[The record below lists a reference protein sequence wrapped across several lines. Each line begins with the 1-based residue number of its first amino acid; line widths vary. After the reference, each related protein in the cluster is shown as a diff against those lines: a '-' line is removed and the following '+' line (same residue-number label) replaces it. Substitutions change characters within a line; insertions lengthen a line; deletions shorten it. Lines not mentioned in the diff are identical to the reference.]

1 MKAHPFLINQD
12 ASGRKLQLV
21 DIQGPDYDEKWL
33 QDMLR
38 QQPEILPIA
47 EIEPIFYP
55 IVPIG
60 REVTTE
66 TGSIDNLFI
75 SHRGYL
81 VLVETKLW
89 KNPEAKREVIVQ
101 AIDYGSSLSKWN
113 YNQLNEVAKDYTKK
127 YESMELDL
135 VDWVKKRCGPVEGER
150 DFFEETVAKNLRLGR
165 FLTLIVG
172 DKVRQSVVEMLNY
185 VVNRYPHL
193 ATNVALVELHCY
205 RWAEGKDIWPLLV
218 VPTIVAQTEI
228 VERSIVE
235 ITLNKE
241 GTYDIDV
248 KQEKTRPTDKGRK
261 RITLTEEA
269 FWELLKEQSPNNYE
283 NIRQLIDGYRE
294 RDGINIE
301 VGEGGIIVRLAIQDS
316 GQQITLFFVTK
327 SAELWVW
334 PQTVDRQLDKAGFE
348 RLLGKNYSI
357 EMRGILKMPEKRVEL
372 GRSIQEV
379 DVNRFKSAVDTFI
392 ENIRLAK
399 PIND

>member
-12 ASGRKLQLV
+12 ASGQRLQPV
-21 DIQGPDYDEKWL
+21 DIQGQDYDEKWL

-38 QQPEILPIA
+38 QQPEILPVA

-89 KNPEAKREVIVQ
+89 KNPEAKREVIAQ
-101 AIDYGSSLSKWN
+101 AIDYGSSLSKWS

-127 YESMELDL
+127 YEDMKLDL
-135 VDWVKKRCGPVEGER
+135 VGWVEKRLGPVEGGR

-172 DKVRQSVVEMLNY
+172 DKVRQSVIEMLSY

-193 ATNVALVELHCY
+193 ATSVALVDLQCY
-205 RWAEGKDIWPLLV
+205 RWAEGKEVWPLLV

-235 ITLNKE
+235 ITLKKE
-241 GTYDIDV
+241 GKYEIDV
-248 KQEKTRPTDKGRK
+248 KQEKARPTGKGRK

-301 VGEGGIIVRLAIQDS
+301 VGEGGIIVRLSIQDS
-316 GQQITLFFVTK
+316 GQQVTLFFVTK

-334 PQTVDRQLDKAGFE
+334 PQTVDRQLTKAGFD
-348 RLLGKNYSI
+348 RLLGKDYSM
-357 EMRGILKMPEKRVEL
+357 EMRSILKMPEKRVEL

-379 DVNRFKSAVDTFI
+379 DIDKFKSAVDTFI
-392 ENIRLAK
+392 EKIRLAK

>member
-1 MKAHPFLINQD
+1 MKAHPFLINQN
-12 ASGRKLQLV
+12 ASGQRLQPV

-38 QQPEILPIA
+38 QQPEILPVA

-89 KNPEAKREVIVQ
+89 KNPEAKREVIAQ
-101 AIDYGSSLSKWN
+101 AIDYGSSLSKWS
-113 YNQLNEVAKDYTKK
+113 YSQLNEVAKDYTKK
-127 YESMELDL
+127 YENMKLDL
-135 VDWVKKRCGPVEGER
+135 VGWVENRWGPVEGGR

-172 DKVRQSVVEMLNY
+172 DKVRQSVIEMLSY

-193 ATNVALVELHCY
+193 ATSVALVELQCY
-205 RWAEGKDIWPLLV
+205 RWAEGKEVWPLLV

-235 ITLNKE
+235 ITLKKE
-241 GTYDIDV
+241 GKYEIDV
-248 KQEKTRPTDKGRK
+248 KQEKARPTGKGRK

-301 VGEGGIIVRLAIQDS
+301 VGEGGIIVRLSIQDS
-316 GQQITLFFVTK
+316 GQQVTLFFVTK

-334 PQTVDRQLDKAGFE
+334 PQTVDRQLTKAGFD
-348 RLLGKNYSI
+348 RLLGKDYSM
-357 EMRGILKMPEKRVEL
+357 EMRSILKMPEKRVEL

-379 DVNRFKSAVDTFI
+379 DIDKFKSAVDTFI
-392 ENIRLAK
+392 EKIRLAK